1 MTTLAFQITPTGP
14 VAPDF
19 ATIVS
24 TLTAGYQAIY
34 GNDIYVDPDSQDG
47 QQINIFA
54 AAINDANNAGIAAYL
69 SFSPTYA
76 VGAGLSSVVKINGL
90 QREVPT
96 NSTAVVSIV
105 GQVGTVITNGI
116 IGDSLGLGT
125 QWTLPT
131 PLTIPISGTLTE
143 TATCTTAGSVAAAA
157 DSLTVIVT
165 PTPGWQSVNNP
176 AEAAAGAPVEP
187 DATLR
192 QRQSVSTGKSA
203 LTPLS
208 ALYGTLA
215 NLTGVTNLLIYEND
229 TASTDANGIPRNS
242 ICVVIE
248 GGDVVEIAQAI
259 EAKKAPGT
267 GTYGTTSQAVTD
279 PRGLSITI
287 NFDVL
292 AYKQIY
298 VSIALT
304 ALAGYT
310 ATVGTYVTAA
320 LVEAINNLRIGSE
333 VYYNR
338 LWSPANLSGSDAV
351 AAVTALTGI
360 ATTQAQLDLLSA
372 TYDIASLS
380 IASYFGGGTSS
391 GTANALVNATAAPTF
406 FQLLTNVPVTVKANA
421 TNTGPATLNFAGTGA
436 KSIRKLV
443 TGVLVPLAGGELVN
457 GTAYTFVYSGTYWV
471 LQSSATGTEAG
482 PSVTADI
489 TMPFNDVAQT
499 QTSQITLTP

>member
-54 AAINDANNAGIAAYL
+54 AAINDANNAGIAVYMAY
-69 SFSPTYA
+69 SPTYA
-76 VGAGLSSVVKINGL
+76 TGSGLSSEVKINGL

-96 NSTAVVSIV
+96 KSTAVVTIV
-105 GQVGTVITNGI
+105 GQIGTVITGGI
-116 IGDSLGLGT
+116 IGDNLGLGT

-131 PLTIPISGTLTE
+131 PLTIPDSGTLTE
-143 TATCTTAGSVAAAA
+143 TATCTTAGAVAAAA

-165 PTPGWQSVNNP
+165 PTPGWQSVINP
-176 AEAAAGAPVEP
+176 AIAALGNPVED

-208 ALYGTLA
+208 AIYGTLA
-215 NLTGVTNLLIYEND
+215 NLTGVTRLLIYEND

-248 GGDVVEIAQAI
+248 GGDVVDIAQAI
-259 EAKKAPGT
+259 EAKKSPGT
-267 GTYGTTSQAVTD
+267 GTFGSTSQAVTD
-279 PRGLSITI
+279 PEGLPITI

-292 AYKQIY
+292 GYEQIY
-298 VSIALT
+298 VAITLT
-304 ALAGYT
+304 PISGYT
-310 ATVGTYVTAA
+310 STIGTYVVAA
-320 LVEAINNLRIGSE
+320 LVQAINNLAIGGE

-338 LWSPANLSGSDAV
+338 LWAPANLSGSDAV
-351 AAVTALTGI
+351 AAVTALTGM
-360 ATTQAQLDLLSA
+360 ATTQAQLDAFSA
-372 TYDIASLS
+372 TYDVTALS
-380 IASYFGGGTSS
+380 IANYFGGGTSS
-391 GTANALVNATAAPTF
+391 GTTNDLVNATAAPTF
-406 FQLLTNVPVTVKANA
+406 FTLLANVPVTVKANH
-421 TNTGPATLNFAGTGA
+421 TNTGAATLNFAGSGV
-436 KSIRKLV
+436 KSIRKV
-443 TGVLVPLAGGELVN
+443 SGASLVPLTGGEIVS
-457 GTAYTFVYSGTYWV
+457 GTAYTFVYNGTYWV
-471 LQSSATGTEAG
+471 LQATLTGTEAG
-482 PSVTADI
+482 PTVTADI
-489 TMPFNDVAQT
+489 VVPFNDVAQT
-499 QTSQITLTP
+499 QTSQITLSP